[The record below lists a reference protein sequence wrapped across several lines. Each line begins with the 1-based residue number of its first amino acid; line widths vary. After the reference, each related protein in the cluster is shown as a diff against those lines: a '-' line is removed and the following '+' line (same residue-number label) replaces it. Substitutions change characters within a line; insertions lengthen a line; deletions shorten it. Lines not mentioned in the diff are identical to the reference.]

1 MLFIFQFTNILK
13 KYFFW
18 NSLNQQVLKKL
29 ENILEHFRTFLEKA
43 CHNQMD
49 DGEKHGCQNLS
60 DYETPQK
67 ALVWQ
72 FLDGKY
78 DSIIVLDSE

>member
-1 MLFIFQFTNILK
+1 
-13 KYFFW
+13 
-18 NSLNQQVLKKL
+18 
-29 ENILEHFRTFLEKA
+29 
-43 CHNQMD
+43 MD

-72 FLDGKY
+72 FLDGKH